1 MGVRVVSWL
10 LVVCLVVPMLG
21 TPQSAQAED
30 RPRHAAAHF
39 GLGVTAVACTFVY
52 GTAKVLYAVLG
63 SATGGLA
70 WVLTGGNGEVAR
82 GIVQPALR
90 GDYVVRPANL
100 TSDEPLTFVGRDPYR
115 Y

>member
-10 LVVCLVVPMLG
+10 LVVCLVLPALG
-21 TPQSAQAED
+21 TPLSARAED
-30 RPRHAAAHF
+30 RPRNAAAHF
-39 GLGVTAVACTFVY
+39 GLGVAAVACTFVY
-52 GTAKVLYAVLG
+52 GTAKVIYAVLG

-90 GDYVVRPANL
+90 GDYVLTPANL
-100 TSDEPLTFVGRDPYR
+100 TSEEPFSFVGRDPYR